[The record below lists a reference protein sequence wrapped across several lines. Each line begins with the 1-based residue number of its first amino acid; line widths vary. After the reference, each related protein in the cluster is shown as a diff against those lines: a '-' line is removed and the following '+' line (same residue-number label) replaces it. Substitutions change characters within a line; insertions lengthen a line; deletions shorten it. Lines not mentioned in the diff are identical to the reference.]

1 MVGRSRSLEEGI
13 VVPRVIS
20 LLGSGGGHTPSSLQ
34 AGIQLDL
41 FGREVAPASLSVH
54 PEQNGDF
61 PIASTSGQ
69 LGTSLSK
76 SAVLQLSL
84 ESRLRVHLGVNGS
97 LESELTW
104 KSWDMPL
111 GLPICALRA
120 STRRTVDSGFT
131 GWPTPDIS
139 FAMKPA
145 NFEEQLQA
153 LLERRERTKEAVR
166 SGETKPGS
174 GRSLTLQ
181 MAAKSVLELTS
192 WTTPCVLEPTTRT
205 MRPSREATG
214 RKTEYLGR
222 QVYQVSGV
230 SSTSQSVV
238 GSTVPSSTGALDP
251 GFCRWLMGYPKEWDV
266 YVGTGTR

>member
-1 MVGRSRSLEEGI
+1 MVGLSRSLEERT
-13 VVPRVIS
+13 VS
-20 LLGSGGGHTPSSLQ
+20 LLATSSQASVDGLTPSSLQ

-41 FGREVAPASLSVH
+41 FGVGAAPASRSVL

-61 PIASTSGQ
+61 PIASTSGPS
-69 LGTSLSK
+69 GTSLSG

-84 ESRLRVHLGVNGS
+84 ESRLRAHLGVNGS

-104 KSWDMPL
+104 KNWDMPL

-120 STRRTVDSGFT
+120 STRRTADSDFT

-153 LLERRERTKEAVR
+153 LVERRERTKEAVR
-166 SGETKPGS
+166 SGETKAGS

-181 MAAKSVLELTS
+181 MAAKSVLAS
-192 WTTPCVLEPTTRT
+192 WTTPCAVEPTTRT

-214 RKTEYLGR
+214 RKTDYLSR
-222 QVYQVSGV
+222 QVNQISGT
-230 SSTSQSVV
+230 SSTSQSAV
-238 GSTVPSSTGALDP
+238 GSTVPSSTAALDP

-266 YVGTGTR
+266 YVDMGTR

>member
-1 MVGRSRSLEEGI
+1 MVGRSRSSGERTVG
-13 VVPRVIS
+13 PPVIS
-20 LLGSGGGHTPSSLQ
+20 LLGSGVGHTPSNLL

-41 FGREVAPASLSVH
+41 FGQGVAPVNRSVLL
-54 PEQNGDF
+54 EQNGDF
-61 PIASTSGQ
+61 PTASTSGQ
-69 LGTSLSK
+69 LGTSLSG

-84 ESRLRVHLGVNGS
+84 ESRLRAHLGVNGS

-104 KSWDMPL
+104 RSWDMPL

-120 STRRTVDSGFT
+120 STRRTADSGFT

-153 LLERRERTKEAVR
+153 LVERRERTKEAVR
-166 SGETKPGS
+166 SGETKAGS

-181 MAAKSVLELTS
+181 MAAKSVLAS
-192 WTTPCVLEPTTRT
+192 WTTPCAVEVATRT

-214 RKTEYLGR
+214 RKTDYLSR
-222 QVYQVSGV
+222 QVYQISGV
-230 SSTSQSVV
+230 SSTSQSAV
-238 GSTVPSSTGALDP
+238 GSTVPSSTGGLDP
-251 GFCRWLMGYPKEWDV
+251 GFCRWLMGYPPEWDV
-266 YVGTGTR
+266 YVDMGTR

>member
-1 MVGRSRSLEEGI
+1 MTVSPRATSSPGSEGG
-13 VVPRVIS
+13 
-20 LLGSGGGHTPSSLQ
+20 LTPSSLQ

-41 FGREVAPASLSVH
+41 FGVGAAPASRSQIPGPAVDLKT
-54 PEQNGDF
+54 N
-61 PIASTSGQ
+61 ATSGPS
-69 LGTSLSK
+69 GTSLSG

-84 ESRLRVHLGVNGS
+84 ESRLRAHLGVNGS

-120 STRRTVDSGFT
+120 STRRTAGSDFT

-153 LLERRERTKEAVR
+153 LVERRERTKEAVR

-181 MAAKSVLELTS
+181 MAAKSVLELAS
-192 WTTPCVLEPTTRT
+192 WTTPCAVEPTTRT

-214 RKTEYLGR
+214 RKTDYLSR
-222 QVYQVSGV
+222 QVNQISGV
-230 SSTSQSVV
+230 SSTSQSAV

-251 GFCRWLMGYPKEWDV
+251 EFCRWLMGYPKEWDV
-266 YVGTGTR
+266 YVDMGTR